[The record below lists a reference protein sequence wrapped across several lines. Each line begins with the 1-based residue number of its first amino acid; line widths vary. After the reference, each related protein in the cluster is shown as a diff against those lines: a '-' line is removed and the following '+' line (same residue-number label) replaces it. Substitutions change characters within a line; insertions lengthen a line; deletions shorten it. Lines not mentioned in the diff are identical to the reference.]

1 MPLGPRHPF
10 FLVSSI
16 PLEASTFFFFLNIK
30 VGTSN
35 WPVVMQSCFAL
46 YLAGLICL
54 TRSHEAIGR
63 NTLSP
68 SSSAP
73 KVVTRRTHWGWSPLI
88 TSSCQ
93 KTDGSFSFQPSPF
106 PPMNAIK
113 L

>member
-16 PLEASTFFFFLNIK
+16 PLEASTFFFLNIK

-46 YLAGLICL
+46 YLAGLFCL